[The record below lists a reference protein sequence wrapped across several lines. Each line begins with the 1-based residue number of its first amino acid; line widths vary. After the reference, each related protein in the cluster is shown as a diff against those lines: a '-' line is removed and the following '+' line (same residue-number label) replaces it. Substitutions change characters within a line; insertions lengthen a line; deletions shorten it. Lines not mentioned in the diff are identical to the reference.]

1 MSNVVTLPV
10 TPKEPREDP
19 HGRTRREEPS
29 ARARDPRIAT
39 NAQVEYAISLGL
51 EHGALKP
58 DQIDEARARWSTSDR
73 ATITVRIQR
82 LKKRQEPIFISAPPP
97 VVPLDLLAVREQQLP
112 LEGDV
117 IGEAASAAEAEADK
131 IRDVLAGE
139 MATRMPDATVQK
151 LQARLAGL
159 EAQIG
164 GRP

>member
-1 MSNVVTLPV
+1 M
-10 TPKEPREDP
+10 
-19 HGRTRREEPS
+19 
-29 ARARDPRIAT
+29 
-39 NAQVEYAISLGL
+39 
-51 EHGALKP
+51 
-58 DQIDEARARWSTSDR
+58 
-73 ATITVRIQR
+73 
-82 LKKRQEPIFISAPPP
+82 
-97 VVPLDLLAVREQQLP
+97 VPLDLLAVREQQLP